1 MKTVNIYLIFNG
13 NCGEAFQ
20 FYKNAFGGDFEMIAK
35 FGEMP
40 PQEGQELSEA
50 DKEKIMHVK
59 FPISAETVL
68 YGSDSLTEE
77 QKVTFGNNFSVS
89 INVDSRKD
97 ADELFANGKYCD
109 TFQQASMM
117 GETRLLKFVLTAKD
131 KIFAKYFHNELA
143 YLTRYAPN
151 IAHVTTEHINKID
164 AVGYIEDITD
174 IPQLI

>member
-1 MKTVNIYLIFNG
+1 MKVGRLKKCKLSSIIYQSSIMKTVNIYLIFNG

-97 ADELFANGKYCD
+97 ADHLFAKLSDGGNVTMPLQD
-109 TFQQASMM
+109 TFWGAYFGMWTDQFGVNWMVNYD
-117 GETRLLKFVLTAKD
+117 ETD
-131 KIFAKYFHNELA
+131 KI
-143 YLTRYAPN
+143 
-151 IAHVTTEHINKID
+151 
-164 AVGYIEDITD
+164 
-174 IPQLI
+174 Q